1 MDVLV
6 VIQLKAF
13 EYGVFYGCWEF
24 SKLMGFEPIRDNG
37 GNINKNVIKY
47 FYSWRK
53 NSINFVL
60 LYEEIFIGVL
70 YGL

>member
-1 MDVLV
+1 MSITGKLIKFPLSTGKEPLVLTG
-6 VIQLKAF
+6 L
-13 EYGVFYGCWEF
+13 E
-24 SKLMGFEPIRDNG
+24 LIRDNG
-37 GNINKNVIKY
+37 GIINKNVIKY

-53 NSINFVL
+53 NIINFVL